1 MTLAMLKP
9 EPATVA
15 SEILTDAVPVFVRV
29 NVCKLF
35 EPMGTL
41 PKLKAV
47 VLGARTPG
55 LVLLEAGFVGDPAL
69 VNPTQPEIDNSA
81 LKSVA
86 IMANIA
92 NELCCLGSPVAGC

>member
-9 EPATVA
+9 VPATVA

-35 EPMGTL
+35 EPMGTI

-55 LVLLEAGFVGDPAL
+55 VALLEAGFVGDPAL
-69 VNPTQPEIDNSA
+69 VNPTHPEIDNSV
-81 LKSVA
+81 LNSVA

-92 NELCCLGSPVAGC
+92 NELCCLGSPVAAC